1 MAQMEIVD
9 LDSVLPSTH
18 PYRRFQ
24 AYLPDATQ
32 ALIEVSP
39 LKGAD
44 GYGVERLFRCL
55 LLQFM
60 EDLSDRELER
70 YLEENLAAK
79 WFCGFTVSAPTP
91 DSSLFTRV
99 RTRIGTTRLSQLFA
113 TMRDQLKA
121 AGLMSEVFTFVDA
134 THLIAKATL
143 WEERDKARQQK
154 LEQLN
159 NEVLPKVAADKQAR
173 IGCKGQKKYG
183 DGYKEHGSV
192 DMQSGL
198 INKVATTP
206 ANLPDA
212 QGLRHVCP
220 TQGAIYG
227 DNGYCT
233 APARQAAAQRS
244 CHLAASQRNNMKTK
258 NRDRDRWDSHLRA
271 PYERVFSQWSKR
283 VRYRGVAK
291 NQFAAFLQAMA
302 FNLKRLVVLDAD
314 LVAAYA
320 RGRPRKPP
328 QGGGDL
334 RERGAWP
341 FQGTTLRVL

>member
-1 MAQMEIVD
+1 MSQMEMVD
-9 LDSVLPSTH
+9 LDSLLPSTH

-24 AYLPDATQ
+24 AYLPDTTKVLA
-32 ALIEVSP
+32 EVSQ

-60 EDLSDRELER
+60 ENLSDREMER
-70 YLEENLAAK
+70 YLEETLAGK
-79 WFCGFTVSAPTP
+79 WFCGFTVSEPTP
-91 DSSLFTRV
+91 DYSLFTRV
-99 RTRIGTTRLSQLFA
+99 RTRIGPTRLSQLFT
-113 TMRDQLKA
+113 TMREQLKA

-154 LEQLN
+154 IDQLN
-159 NEVLPKVAADKQAR
+159 NDVLPKVAVDPQAR
-173 IGCKGQKKYG
+173 IGCKGKKKYWY
-183 DGYKEHGSV
+183 GYKEHVSV

-227 DNGYCT
+227 DKGYCVQLRPGKSRPSG
-233 APARQAAAQRS
+233 AVILQRS
-244 CHLAASQRNNMKTK
+244 NATI
-258 NRDRDRWDSHLRA
+258 
-271 PYERVFSQWSKR
+271 
-283 VRYRGVAK
+283 
-291 NQFAAFLQAMA
+291 
-302 FNLKRLVVLDAD
+302 
-314 LVAAYA
+314 
-320 RGRPRKPP
+320 
-328 QGGGDL
+328 
-334 RERGAWP
+334 
-341 FQGTTLRVL
+341 

>member
-1 MAQMEIVD
+1 MSQMEMVD
-9 LDSVLPSTH
+9 LDSLVPSTH

-24 AYLPDATQ
+24 AYLPNPTE
-32 ALIEVSP
+32 ALADVRQ

-60 EDLSDRELER
+60 EDLSDREMER

-79 WFCGFTVSAPTP
+79 WFCGFTLSEPTP
-91 DSSLFTRV
+91 DYSLFTRV
-99 RTRIGTTRLSQLFA
+99 RTRIGPTRLSQLFA
-113 TMRDQLKA
+113 TMREQLKA

-143 WEERDKARQQK
+143 WEARDKARQQK
-154 LEQLN
+154 IEKLN
-159 NEVLPKVAADKQAR
+159 NEVLPKVAVDKQAR
-173 IGCKGQKKYG
+173 IGCKGKKKYWY
-183 DGYKEHGSV
+183 GYKEHVSV
-192 DMQSGL
+192 DRQSGL

-227 DNGYCT
+227 DKGYCT
-233 APARQAAAQRS
+233 APARQAAAQRHCPS
-244 CHLAASQRNNMKTK
+244 RRDPTDQHENQEPGSRPVGYASAG
-258 NRDRDRWDSHLRA
+258 SV
-271 PYERVFSQWSKR
+271 ERVFAQRPKR

-291 NQFAAFLQAMA
+291 NQFSAFLQAMTV
-302 FNLKRLVVLDAD
+302 NLKRLVVLDAD
-314 LVAAYA
+314 LVVA
-320 RGRPRKPP
+320 
-328 QGGGDL
+328 
-334 RERGAWP
+334 
-341 FQGTTLRVL
+341 

>member
-1 MAQMEIVD
+1 MSQMEMVD
-9 LDSVLPSTH
+9 LDSLLPSTH
-18 PYRRFQ
+18 PYRRFR
-24 AYLPDATQ
+24 AYLPDATE
-32 ALIEVSP
+32 ALADVSH

-79 WFCGFTVSAPTP
+79 WFCGFTLSDPTP
-91 DSSLFTRV
+91 DYSLFTRV
-99 RTRIGTTRLSQLFA
+99 RTRIGPTRLSPLFA
-113 TMRDQLKA
+113 TMREQLKT

-154 LEQLN
+154 IEQLN
-159 NEVLPKVAADKQAR
+159 NKVLPKVAVDKQAR
-173 IGCKGQKKYG
+173 IGCKGNKKYWY
-183 DGYKEHGSV
+183 GYKEHVSV

-212 QGLRHVCP
+212 HGLRHVCP

-227 DNGYCT
+227 DKGYCT
-233 APARQAAAQRS
+233 APARQAAAQRN
-244 CHLAASQRNNMKTK
+244 CHLAAIQRKNMKTK
-258 NRDRDRWDSHLRA
+258 NRDRDRWYTHLRA
-271 PYERVFSQWSKR
+271 PYERVFAQRPKR
-283 VRYRGVAK
+283 VRYRGIAK

-302 FNLKRLVVLDAD
+302 FNLKRLVVLDAE
-314 LVAAYA
+314 LVAA
-320 RGRPRKPP
+320 
-328 QGGGDL
+328 
-334 RERGAWP
+334 
-341 FQGTTLRVL
+341 

>member
-1 MAQMEIVD
+1 MEMVD
-9 LDSVLPSTH
+9 LNSLLPSTH

-24 AYLPDATQ
+24 DYLPDASQ
-32 ALIEVSP
+32 ALAEVSQ

-79 WFCGFTVSAPTP
+79 WFCGFTLSEPTP
-91 DSSLFTRV
+91 DYSLFTRV
-99 RTRIGTTRLSQLFA
+99 RTRIGPTRLSQLFA
-113 TMRDQLKA
+113 IMREQLKA
-121 AGLMSEVFTFVDA
+121 AGLLSEVFTFVDA

-154 LEQLN
+154 IDTLN

-173 IGCKGQKKYG
+173 IGCKGQKKYWY
-183 DGYKEHGSV
+183 GYKEHVSV

-227 DNGYCT
+227 DKGYCT
-233 APARQAAAQRS
+233 APARQVAAQRG
-244 CHLAASQRNNMKTK
+244 CHLAAIQRNNMKTK
-258 NRDRDRWDSHLRA
+258 NRDRDRWYSHLRA
-271 PYERVFSQWSKR
+271 PYERVFAQRPKR

-302 FNLKRLVVLDAD
+302 FNLKRLGILDMA
-314 LVAAYA
+314 LVAA
-320 RGRPRKPP
+320 
-328 QGGGDL
+328 
-334 RERGAWP
+334 
-341 FQGTTLRVL
+341 

>member
-1 MAQMEIVD
+1 MAQMEMVD
-9 LDSVLPSTH
+9 LDSLVPSTH
-18 PYRRFQ
+18 TYRRFQ
-24 AYLPDATQ
+24 QYVPDVQ
-32 ALIEVSP
+32 EVFTEIIHI
-39 LKGAD
+39 KGAE
-44 GYGVERLFRCL
+44 GYGIERLFRCL

-60 EDLSDRELER
+60 EDLSDRDLQR

-79 WFCGFTVSAPTP
+79 WFCGFTLSAPTP
-91 DSSLFTRV
+91 DYSLFTRV
-99 RTRIGTTRLSQLFA
+99 RTRIGPTRLSQLFA
-113 TMRDQLKA
+113 AMREQLKA

-154 LEQLN
+154 IEQLN
-159 NEVLPKVAADKQAR
+159 NEVLPKVAVDKQAR
-173 IGCKGQKKYG
+173 IGCKGKKKYWY
-183 DGYKEHGSV
+183 GYKEHVSV

-227 DNGYCT
+227 DKGYCT
-233 APARQAAAQRS
+233 APARQAAAQRN
-244 CHLAASQRNNMKTK
+244 CHLAAIQRNNMKSK
-258 NRDRDRWDSHLRA
+258 NRDRDRWYTQLRA
-271 PYERVFSQWSKR
+271 PYERVFAQRPKR

-291 NQFAAFLQAMA
+291 NQFAAFLQAMV

-314 LVAAYA
+314 LVAA
-320 RGRPRKPP
+320 
-328 QGGGDL
+328 
-334 RERGAWP
+334 
-341 FQGTTLRVL
+341 

>member
-1 MAQMEIVD
+1 MDQLEMVT
-9 LDSVLPSTH
+9 LDSLLPSTH
-18 PYRRFQ
+18 PYRRF
-24 AYLPDATQ
+24 YESLPDVQ
-32 ALIEVSP
+32 KALGDVVQF
-39 LKGAD
+39 KGAD
-44 GYGVERLFRCL
+44 GYGVERLFHCL

-79 WFCGFTVSAPTP
+79 WFCGFTLSEPTP
-91 DSSLFTRV
+91 DYSLFTRV
-99 RTRIGTTRLSQLFA
+99 RTRIGPTRLSHLFA

-154 LEQLN
+154 IEKLN
-159 NEVLPKVAADKQAR
+159 NEVLPKVAVDKQAR
-173 IGCKGQKKYG
+173 IGCKGKKKYWY
-183 DGYKEHGSV
+183 GYKEHVSV

-227 DNGYCT
+227 DKGSCT
-233 APARQAAAQRS
+233 APARQAAAQRHG
-244 CHLAASQRNNMKTK
+244 HLAAIQRNNMKTK
-258 NRDRDRWDSHLRA
+258 NRDRDRWYTHLRA
-271 PYERVFSQWSKR
+271 PYERVFAQRPKR

-291 NQFAAFLQAMA
+291 NQFSAFLQALT

-314 LVAAYA
+314 LVLA
-320 RGRPRKPP
+320 
-328 QGGGDL
+328 
-334 RERGAWP
+334 
-341 FQGTTLRVL
+341 

>member
-1 MAQMEIVD
+1 MSQMEMVD
-9 LDSVLPSTH
+9 LDSLLPSTH

-24 AYLPDATQ
+24 AYLPDPTT
-32 ALIEVSP
+32 ALAEVRQ

-44 GYGVERLFRCL
+44 GYGVERLFHCL

-60 EDLSDRELER
+60 EDLSDRELQR

-79 WFCGFTVSAPTP
+79 WFCGFTVSEPTP
-91 DSSLFTRV
+91 DYSLFTRV

-154 LEQLN
+154 IEQLN
-159 NEVLPKVAADKQAR
+159 NEVLPKVAADPQAR
-173 IGCKGQKKYG
+173 IGCKGKKKYWY
-183 DGYKEHGSV
+183 GYKEHVSV

-212 QGLRHVCP
+212 QGLRYVCP

-227 DNGYCT
+227 DKGYCT
-233 APARQAAAQRS
+233 APARQAAAKRR
-244 CHLAASQRNNMKTK
+244 CHLAAIQRNNMKTK
-258 NRDRDRWDSHLRA
+258 NRDRDRWYSHLRA
-271 PYERVFSQWSKR
+271 PYERVFAQRPKR
-283 VRYRGVAK
+283 VRYRGVVK

-302 FNLKRLVVLDAD
+302 FNLKRLIVLD
-314 LVAAYA
+314 
-320 RGRPRKPP
+320 P
-328 QGGGDL
+328 DL
-334 RERGAWP
+334 RA
-341 FQGTTLRVL
+341 T

>member
-1 MAQMEIVD
+1 MAQMEMVD
-9 LDSVLPSTH
+9 LDSLVPSTH
-18 PYRRFQ
+18 TYRRFQ
-24 AYLPDATQ
+24 QYVPDVQ
-32 ALIEVSP
+32 EVFAEIIHI
-39 LKGAD
+39 KGAE
-44 GYGVERLFRCL
+44 GYGIERLFRCL

-60 EDLSDRELER
+60 EDLSDRDLQR

-79 WFCGFTVSAPTP
+79 WFCGFTLSAPTP
-91 DSSLFTRV
+91 DYSLFTRV
-99 RTRIGTTRLSQLFA
+99 RTRIGPTRLSQLFA
-113 TMRDQLKA
+113 AMREQLKA

-154 LEQLN
+154 IEQLN
-159 NEVLPKVAADKQAR
+159 NEVLPKVAVDKQAR
-173 IGCKGQKKYG
+173 IGCKGKKKYWY
-183 DGYKEHGSV
+183 GYKEHVSV

-227 DNGYCT
+227 DKGYCT
-233 APARQAAAQRS
+233 APARQAAAQRN
-244 CHLAASQRNNMKTK
+244 CHLAAIQRNNMKSK
-258 NRDRDRWDSHLRA
+258 NRDRDRWYTQLRA
-271 PYERVFSQWSKR
+271 PYERVFAQRPKR

-291 NQFAAFLQAMA
+291 NQFAAFLQAMV

-314 LVAAYA
+314 LVAA
-320 RGRPRKPP
+320 
-328 QGGGDL
+328 
-334 RERGAWP
+334 
-341 FQGTTLRVL
+341 